1 MGKLIMIGQMD
12 NSDGTLEKDNRI
24 YDVEGCSPTITC
36 GGGSTQG
43 KIMMRIKQATKKGY
57 VECCEGGLADLS
69 YPNSKTRRGRVQNG
83 GTICPTITTES
94 EIYKM
99 CYRIRKLTPMECWR
113 LMDFK
118 DKDFIKSAAV
128 NSNVQLYKQAGNSI
142 VVNVLV
148 AIIGQ
153 MIEGKED
160 MYKERI

>member
-1 MGKLIMIGQMD
+1 MIIENVYD
-12 NSDGTLEKDNRI
+12 FYNKKIREDKISGTLTTNSSFTGCGVMGVIEK
-24 YDVEGCSPTITC
+24 V
-36 GGGSTQG
+36 
-43 KIMMRIKQATKKGY
+43 RIKQATKKGY

-94 EIYKM
+94 EIYQM

-113 LMDFK
+113 LMDFTDTNFQK
-118 DKDFIKSAAV
+118 AATV
-128 NSNVQLYKQAGNSI
+128 VSNSQLYKQAGNSI

-160 MYKERI
+160 MYKEHEYE